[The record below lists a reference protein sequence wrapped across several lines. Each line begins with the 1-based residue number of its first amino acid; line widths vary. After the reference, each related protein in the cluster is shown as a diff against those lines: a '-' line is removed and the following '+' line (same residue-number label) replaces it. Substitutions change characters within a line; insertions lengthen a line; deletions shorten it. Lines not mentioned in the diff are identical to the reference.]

1 MKTRSVGER
10 AKVSGLGNSSR
21 PGRER
26 SAWLAHLAWEGAQG
40 ALDTCRPASYPPS
53 SPGRVPWGVPL
64 SPLYVS
70 EGSESMIAGAWDAP
84 GPPHSAS
91 HCHSTVTR
99 QSLGTYTWALG
110 RGSRWGN
117 LRPDGRL
124 QTGKQ
129 TWGPGDPGEH
139 TEFSQEGQRSPVT
152 ARKPHCPSVMPTLP
166 GPKEPDPGFGLE
178 A

>member
-1 MKTRSVGER
+1 MKNRYAGEC
-10 AKVSGLGNSSR
+10 AKVSGLSAPLHAGQ
-21 PGRER
+21 ER
-26 SAWLAHLAWEGAQG
+26 SAWYAHLAWEGPGGPGHLQTCQLPAKQPRQG
-40 ALDTCRPASYPPS
+40 PLGCPA
-53 SPGRVPWGVPL
+53 V
-64 SPLYVS
+64 PLYVS
-70 EGSESMIAGAWDAP
+70 EGSESMISGAWDAS

-91 HCHSTVTR
+91 HCHSTVTC

-117 LRPDGRL
+117 LRQDGRV

-129 TWGPGDPGEH
+129 MWGPGDPGEH
-139 TEFSQEGQRSPVT
+139 MEFSQEGQRSPVT